1 MFERQI
7 MAHLREWK
15 DKSNRKPLVLR
26 GARQVG
32 KTTVVN
38 AFGKEFDNYLYF
50 NLDIVNDKALF
61 ERNIPLDDL
70 VDSLFA
76 RQGIKKK
83 KGSTL
88 LFIDEIQNSPQTIS
102 LLRYF
107 KEQRPDIHVVSAGSL
122 LENVVDVK
130 VSFPVGRVD
139 YMALR
144 PCSFY
149 EFLTALD
156 MDNLIY
162 FIDHPEQSSSVHEQ
176 LMSLFNQYTIVGGM
190 PEAVQEYADTHD
202 VLALDDIYESLVQ
215 GYKDD
220 VEKYVSGGK
229 LADVVR
235 YLIGSSW
242 AKAGQTVTLGGF
254 GDSDY
259 RAREVGEAFRL
270 LQKAMLLELVYP
282 TTSVTVP
289 ALGEEKRQPKV
300 VMLDTG
306 LTNYQ
311 AGVRRELIGANDILD
326 VWRGHIAEQVVA
338 QELLTLN
345 DKVSQRRQFWIKG
358 NGSAEV
364 DFVLTYQ
371 SQLYPIEVKSG
382 RNSHLRSMHSFIDQA
397 PVNIGFRIWSGP
409 YSVDDVQTTLG
420 KKPFHLVNLPFYMI
434 GHIEHVI
441 DSLGCLT

>member
-7 MAHLREWK
+7 MTHLRQWK
-15 DKSNRKPLVLR
+15 GKSNHKPLVLR

-32 KTTVVN
+32 KTTVID

-50 NLDIVNDKALF
+50 NLDEDGDRALF
-61 ERNIPLDDL
+61 ERNISLDDL
-70 VDSLFA
+70 IDSLFA
-76 RQGIKKK
+76 RLGMRKKE
-83 KGSTL
+83 GSTL
-88 LFIDEIQNSPQTIS
+88 LFIDEIQSSPQTIS

-107 KEQRPDIHVVSAGSL
+107 KEKRPDIHVISAGSL

-149 EFLTALD
+149 EFLTALGK
-156 MDNLIY
+156 DNLRY
-162 FIDHPEQSSSVHEQ
+162 FIDNPEQSVAVHDE

-190 PEAVQEYADTHD
+190 PEVVQEYANTRD
-202 VLALDDIYESLVQ
+202 VLALDDIYESLLQ

-220 VEKYVSGGK
+220 VEKYVQSGK
-229 LADVVR
+229 LAEVVR
-235 YLIGSSW
+235 FLISASW
-242 AKAGQTVTLGGF
+242 TKAGQAVTLGGF
-254 GDSDY
+254 ADSAY
-259 RAREVGEAFRL
+259 KAREVGEAFRL

-282 TTSVTVP
+282 TTSVTIP

-300 VMLDTG
+300 IMLDTG

-326 VWRGHIAEQVVA
+326 VWRGHLAEQVVA

-345 DKVSQRRQFWIKG
+345 DKVSQRRQFWVKG
-358 NGSAEV
+358 NSFAEV
-364 DFVLTYQ
+364 DFVLTFD
-371 SQLYPIEVKSG
+371 SHLFPIEVKSG
-382 RNSHLRSMHSFIDQA
+382 RNSHLRSIHSFIDQS
-397 PVNIGFRIWSGP
+397 PIDIGIRVWSGP
-409 YSVDDVQTTLG
+409 YSVDDVQTTIG
-420 KKPFHLVNLPFYMI
+420 KKPFRLVNIPFYMI
-434 GHIEHVI
+434 GNIEKI
-441 DSLGCLT
+441 ISKL

>member
-7 MAHLREWK
+7 MTHLRQWK
-15 DKSNRKPLVLR
+15 GKSNHKPLVLR

-32 KTTVVN
+32 KTTVID

-50 NLDIVNDKALF
+50 NLDEDSDRALF
-61 ERNIPLDDL
+61 ERNISLDDL
-70 VDSLFA
+70 IDSLFA
-76 RQGIKKK
+76 RLGMRKKE
-83 KGSTL
+83 GSTL
-88 LFIDEIQNSPQTIS
+88 LFIDEIQSSPQTIS

-107 KEQRPDIHVVSAGSL
+107 KEKRPDIHVISAGSL

-149 EFLTALD
+149 EFLNALGK
-156 MDNLIY
+156 DNLRY
-162 FIDHPEQSSSVHEQ
+162 FIDNPEQSIAVHDE

-190 PEAVQEYADTHD
+190 PEVVQEYANTRD
-202 VLALDDIYESLVQ
+202 VLALDDIYESLLQ

-220 VEKYVSGGK
+220 VEKYVQSGK
-229 LADVVR
+229 LAEVVR
-235 YLIGSSW
+235 FLISASW
-242 AKAGQTVTLGGF
+242 TKAGQAVTLGGF
-254 GDSDY
+254 GGSVY
-259 RAREVGEAFRL
+259 KAREVGEAFRL

-282 TTSVTVP
+282 TTSVTIP

-300 VMLDTG
+300 IMLDTG

-326 VWRGHIAEQVVA
+326 VWRGHLAEQVVA

-345 DKVSQRRQFWIKG
+345 DKVSQRRQFWVKG
-358 NGSAEV
+358 NSSAEV
-364 DFVLTYQ
+364 DFVVTFDSHLF
-371 SQLYPIEVKSG
+371 PIEVKSG
-382 RNSHLRSMHSFIDQA
+382 RNSHLRSIHSFIDQS
-397 PVNIGFRIWSGP
+397 PINIGIRVWSGP
-409 YSVDDVQTTLG
+409 YSVDDVQTTIG
-420 KKPFHLVNLPFYMI
+420 KKPFRFVNIPFYMI
-434 GHIEHVI
+434 GNVEKII
-441 DSLGCLT
+441 SKL

>member
-7 MAHLREWK
+7 MTHLRQWK
-15 DKSNRKPLVLR
+15 GKSNHKPLVLR

-32 KTTVVN
+32 KTTVID

-50 NLDIVNDKALF
+50 NLDEDSDRALF
-61 ERNIPLDDL
+61 ERNISLDDL
-70 VDSLFA
+70 IDSLFA
-76 RQGIKKK
+76 RLGMRKKE
-83 KGSTL
+83 GSTL
-88 LFIDEIQNSPQTIS
+88 LFIDEIQSSPQTIS

-107 KEQRPDIHVVSAGSL
+107 KEKRPDIHVISAGSL

-149 EFLTALD
+149 EFLNALGK
-156 MDNLIY
+156 DNLRY
-162 FIDHPEQSSSVHEQ
+162 FIDNPEQSVAVHDE

-190 PEAVQEYADTHD
+190 PEVVQEYANTRD
-202 VLALDDIYESLVQ
+202 VLALDDIYESLLQ

-220 VEKYVSGGK
+220 VEKYVQSGK
-229 LADVVR
+229 LAEVVR
-235 YLIGSSW
+235 FLISASW
-242 AKAGQTVTLGGF
+242 TKAGQAVTLGGF
-254 GDSDY
+254 ADSAY
-259 RAREVGEAFRL
+259 KAREVGEAFRL

-282 TTSVTVP
+282 TTSVTIP

-300 VMLDTG
+300 IMLDTG

-326 VWRGHIAEQVVA
+326 VWRGHLAEQVVA

-345 DKVSQRRQFWIKG
+345 DKVSQRRQFWVKG
-358 NGSAEV
+358 NSFAEV
-364 DFVLTYQ
+364 DFVLTFD
-371 SQLYPIEVKSG
+371 SHLFPIEVKSG
-382 RNSHLRSMHSFIDQA
+382 RNSHLRSIHSFIDQS
-397 PVNIGFRIWSGP
+397 PIDIGIRVWSGP
-409 YSVDDVQTTLG
+409 YSVDDVQTTIG
-420 KKPFHLVNLPFYMI
+420 KKPFRLVNIPFYMI
-434 GHIEHVI
+434 GNIEKI
-441 DSLGCLT
+441 ISKL

>member
-7 MAHLREWK
+7 MTHLRQWK
-15 DKSNRKPLVLR
+15 GKSNHKPLVLR

-32 KTTVVN
+32 KTTVID

-50 NLDIVNDKALF
+50 NLDEDSDRALF
-61 ERNIPLDDL
+61 ERNISLDDL
-70 VDSLFA
+70 IDSLFA
-76 RQGIKKK
+76 RLGMRKKE
-83 KGSTL
+83 GSTL
-88 LFIDEIQNSPQTIS
+88 LFIDEIQSSPQTIS

-107 KEQRPDIHVVSAGSL
+107 KEKRPDIHVISAGSL

-149 EFLTALD
+149 EFLTALGK
-156 MDNLIY
+156 DNLRY
-162 FIDHPEQSSSVHEQ
+162 FIDNPEQSVAVHDE

-190 PEAVQEYADTHD
+190 PEVVQEYANTRD
-202 VLALDDIYESLVQ
+202 VLALDDIYESLLQ

-220 VEKYVSGGK
+220 VEKYVQSGK
-229 LADVVR
+229 LAEVVR
-235 YLIGSSW
+235 FLISASW
-242 AKAGQTVTLGGF
+242 TKAGQAVTLGGF
-254 GDSDY
+254 ADSAY
-259 RAREVGEAFRL
+259 KAREVGEAFRL

-282 TTSVTVP
+282 TTSVTIP

-300 VMLDTG
+300 IMLDTG

-326 VWRGHIAEQVVA
+326 VWRGHLAEQVVA

-345 DKVSQRRQFWIKG
+345 DKVSQRRQFWVKG
-358 NGSAEV
+358 NSFAEV
-364 DFVLTYQ
+364 DFVLTFD
-371 SQLYPIEVKSG
+371 SNLFPIEVKSG
-382 RNSHLRSMHSFIDQA
+382 RNSHLRSIHSFIDQS
-397 PVNIGFRIWSGP
+397 PIDIGIRVWSGP
-409 YSVDDVQTTLG
+409 YSVDDVQTTIG
-420 KKPFHLVNLPFYMI
+420 KKPFRLVNIPFYMI
-434 GHIEHVI
+434 GNIEKI
-441 DSLGCLT
+441 ISKL

>member
-7 MAHLREWK
+7 MTHLRQWK
-15 DKSNRKPLVLR
+15 GKSNHKPLVLR

-32 KTTVVN
+32 KTTVID

-50 NLDIVNDKALF
+50 NLDEDSDRALF
-61 ERNIPLDDL
+61 ERNISLDDL
-70 VDSLFA
+70 IDSLFA
-76 RQGIKKK
+76 RLGMRKKE
-83 KGSTL
+83 GSTL
-88 LFIDEIQNSPQTIS
+88 LFIDEIQSSPQTIS

-107 KEQRPDIHVVSAGSL
+107 KEKRPDIHVISAGSL

-149 EFLTALD
+149 EFLTALGK
-156 MDNLIY
+156 DNLRY
-162 FIDHPEQSSSVHEQ
+162 FIDNPEQSVAVHDE

-190 PEAVQEYADTHD
+190 PEVVQEYANTRD
-202 VLALDDIYESLVQ
+202 VLALDDIYESLLQ

-220 VEKYVSGGK
+220 VEKYVQSGK
-229 LADVVR
+229 LAEVVR
-235 YLIGSSW
+235 FLISASW
-242 AKAGQTVTLGGF
+242 TKAGQAVTLGGF
-254 GDSDY
+254 ADSAY
-259 RAREVGEAFRL
+259 KAREVGEAFRL

-282 TTSVTVP
+282 TTSVTIP

-300 VMLDTG
+300 IMLDTG

-326 VWRGHIAEQVVA
+326 VWRGHLAEQVVA

-345 DKVSQRRQFWIKG
+345 DKVSQRRQFWVKG
-358 NGSAEV
+358 NSFAEV
-364 DFVLTYQ
+364 DFVLTFD
-371 SQLYPIEVKSG
+371 SHLFPIEVKSG
-382 RNSHLRSMHSFIDQA
+382 RNSHLRSIHSFIDQS
-397 PVNIGFRIWSGP
+397 PIDIGIRVWSGP
-409 YSVDDVQTTLG
+409 YSVDDVQTTIG
-420 KKPFHLVNLPFYMI
+420 KKPFRLVNIPFYMI
-434 GHIEHVI
+434 GNIEKI
-441 DSLGCLT
+441 ISKL

>member
-7 MAHLREWK
+7 MTHLRQWK
-15 DKSNRKPLVLR
+15 GKSNHKPLVLR

-32 KTTVVN
+32 KTTVID

-50 NLDIVNDKALF
+50 NLDEDSDRALF
-61 ERNIPLDDL
+61 ERNISLDDL
-70 VDSLFA
+70 IDSLFA
-76 RQGIKKK
+76 RLGMRKKE
-83 KGSTL
+83 GSTL
-88 LFIDEIQNSPQTIS
+88 LFIDEIQSSPQTIS

-107 KEQRPDIHVVSAGSL
+107 KEKRPDIHVISAGSL

-149 EFLTALD
+149 EFLNALGK
-156 MDNLIY
+156 DNLRY
-162 FIDHPEQSSSVHEQ
+162 FIDNPEQSIAVHDE

-190 PEAVQEYADTHD
+190 PEVVQEYANTRD
-202 VLALDDIYESLVQ
+202 VLALDDIYESLLQ

-220 VEKYVSGGK
+220 VEKYVQSGK
-229 LADVVR
+229 LAEVVR
-235 YLIGSSW
+235 FLISASW
-242 AKAGQTVTLGGF
+242 TKAGQAVTLGGF
-254 GDSDY
+254 GGSVY
-259 RAREVGEAFRL
+259 KAREVGEAFRL

-282 TTSVTVP
+282 TTSVTIP

-300 VMLDTG
+300 IMLDTG

-326 VWRGHIAEQVVA
+326 VWRGHLAEQVVA

-345 DKVSQRRQFWIKG
+345 DKVSQRRQFWVKG
-358 NGSAEV
+358 NSSAEV
-364 DFVLTYQ
+364 DFVVTFDSHLF
-371 SQLYPIEVKSG
+371 PIEVKSG
-382 RNSHLRSMHSFIDQA
+382 RNSHLRSIHSFIDQS
-397 PVNIGFRIWSGP
+397 PINIGIRVWSGP
-409 YSVDDVQTTLG
+409 YSVDDVQTTIG
-420 KKPFHLVNLPFYMI
+420 KKPFRLVNIPFYMI
-434 GHIEHVI
+434 GNVEKII
-441 DSLGCLT
+441 SKL

>member
-7 MAHLREWK
+7 MTHLRQWK
-15 DKSNRKPLVLR
+15 GKSNHKPLVLR

-32 KTTVVN
+32 KTTVID

-50 NLDIVNDKALF
+50 NLDEDSDRALF
-61 ERNIPLDDL
+61 ERNISLDDL
-70 VDSLFA
+70 IDSLFA
-76 RQGIKKK
+76 RLGMRKKE
-83 KGSTL
+83 GSTL
-88 LFIDEIQNSPQTIS
+88 LFIDEIQSSPQTIS

-107 KEQRPDIHVVSAGSL
+107 KEKRPDIHVISAGSL

-149 EFLTALD
+149 EFLNALGK
-156 MDNLIY
+156 DNLRY
-162 FIDHPEQSSSVHEQ
+162 FIDNPEQSIAVHDE

-190 PEAVQEYADTHD
+190 PEVVQEYANTRD
-202 VLALDDIYESLVQ
+202 VLALDDIYESLLQ

-220 VEKYVSGGK
+220 VEKYVQSGK
-229 LADVVR
+229 LAEVVR
-235 YLIGSSW
+235 FLISASW
-242 AKAGQTVTLGGF
+242 TKAGQAVTLGGF
-254 GDSDY
+254 GGSVY
-259 RAREVGEAFRL
+259 KAREVGEAFRL

-282 TTSVTVP
+282 TTSVTIP

-300 VMLDTG
+300 IMLDTG

-326 VWRGHIAEQVVA
+326 VWRGHLAEQVVA

-345 DKVSQRRQFWIKG
+345 DKVSQRRQFWVKG
-358 NGSAEV
+358 NSSAEV
-364 DFVLTYQ
+364 DFVVTFDSHLF
-371 SQLYPIEVKSG
+371 PIEVKSG
-382 RNSHLRSMHSFIDQA
+382 RNSHLRSIHSFIDQS
-397 PVNIGFRIWSGP
+397 PINIGIRVWSGP
-409 YSVDDVQTTLG
+409 YSVDDVQTTIG
-420 KKPFHLVNLPFYMI
+420 KKPFRLVNIPFYMI
-434 GHIEHVI
+434 GNIEKI
-441 DSLGCLT
+441 ISKL

>member
-7 MAHLREWK
+7 MTHLRQWK
-15 DKSNRKPLVLR
+15 GKSNHKPLVLR

-32 KTTVVN
+32 KTTVID

-50 NLDIVNDKALF
+50 NLDEDSDRALF
-61 ERNIPLDDL
+61 ERNISLDDL
-70 VDSLFA
+70 IDSLFA
-76 RQGIKKK
+76 RLGMRKKE
-83 KGSTL
+83 GSTL
-88 LFIDEIQNSPQTIS
+88 LFIDEIQSSPQTIS

-107 KEQRPDIHVVSAGSL
+107 KEKRPDIHVISAGSL

-149 EFLTALD
+149 EFLTALGK
-156 MDNLIY
+156 DNLLY
-162 FIDHPEQSSSVHEQ
+162 FIDHPEQSIAVHDE

-190 PEAVQEYADTHD
+190 PEVVQEYANTRD
-202 VLALDDIYESLVQ
+202 VLALDDIYESLLQ

-220 VEKYVSGGK
+220 VEKYVQSGK
-229 LADVVR
+229 LAEVVR
-235 YLIGSSW
+235 FLISASW
-242 AKAGQTVTLGGF
+242 TKAGQAVTLGGF
-254 GDSDY
+254 ADSAY
-259 RAREVGEAFRL
+259 KAREVGEAFRL

-282 TTSVTVP
+282 TTSVTIP

-300 VMLDTG
+300 IMLDTG

-326 VWRGHIAEQVVA
+326 VWRGHLAEQVVA

-345 DKVSQRRQFWIKG
+345 DKVSQRRQFWVKG
-358 NGSAEV
+358 NSFAEV
-364 DFVLTYQ
+364 DFVLTFD
-371 SQLYPIEVKSG
+371 SHLFPIEVKSG
-382 RNSHLRSMHSFIDQA
+382 RNSHLRSIHSFIDQS
-397 PVNIGFRIWSGP
+397 PIDIGIRVWSGP
-409 YSVDDVQTTLG
+409 YSVDDVQTTIG
-420 KKPFHLVNLPFYMI
+420 KKPFRLVNIPFYMI
-434 GHIEHVI
+434 GNVEKII
-441 DSLGCLT
+441 SKL

>member
-7 MAHLREWK
+7 MTHLRQWK
-15 DKSNRKPLVLR
+15 GKSNHKPLVLR

-32 KTTVVN
+32 KTTVID

-50 NLDIVNDKALF
+50 NLDEDGDRALF
-61 ERNIPLDDL
+61 ERNISLDDL
-70 VDSLFA
+70 IDSLFA
-76 RQGIKKK
+76 RLGMRKKE
-83 KGSTL
+83 GSTL
-88 LFIDEIQNSPQTIS
+88 LFIDEIQSSPQTIS

-107 KEQRPDIHVVSAGSL
+107 KEKRPDIYVISAGSL

-149 EFLTALD
+149 EFLNALGK
-156 MDNLIY
+156 DNLLY
-162 FIDHPEQSSSVHEQ
+162 FIDHPEQSIAVHDE

-190 PEAVQEYADTHD
+190 PEVVQEYANTRD
-202 VLALDDIYESLVQ
+202 VLALDDIYESLLQ

-220 VEKYVSGGK
+220 VEKYVQSGK
-229 LADVVR
+229 LAEVVR
-235 YLIGSSW
+235 FLISASW
-242 AKAGQTVTLGGF
+242 TKAGQAVTLGGF
-254 GDSDY
+254 ADSAY
-259 RAREVGEAFRL
+259 KAREVGEAFRL

-282 TTSVTVP
+282 TTSVTIP

-300 VMLDTG
+300 IMLDTG

-326 VWRGHIAEQVVA
+326 VWRGHLAEQVVA

-345 DKVSQRRQFWIKG
+345 DKVSQRRQFWVKG
-358 NGSAEV
+358 NSFAEV
-364 DFVLTYQ
+364 DFVLTFD
-371 SQLYPIEVKSG
+371 SHLFPIEVKSG
-382 RNSHLRSMHSFIDQA
+382 RNSHLRSIHSFIDQS
-397 PVNIGFRIWSGP
+397 PIDIGIRVWSGP
-409 YSVDDVQTTLG
+409 YSVDDVQTTIG
-420 KKPFHLVNLPFYMI
+420 KKPFRLVNIPFYMI
-434 GHIEHVI
+434 GNVEKII
-441 DSLGCLT
+441 SKL

>member
-7 MAHLREWK
+7 IAHLREWK
-15 DKSNRKPLVLR
+15 NKSNRKPLVLR

-32 KTTVVN
+32 KTTVIN

-50 NLDIVNDKALF
+50 NLDVDSDRALF

-70 VDSLFA
+70 IDSLFA
-76 RQGIKKK
+76 RQGVRKKD
-83 KGSTL
+83 GSTL
-88 LFIDEIQNSPQTIS
+88 LFIDEIQSSPQTIS

-107 KEQRPDIHVVSAGSL
+107 KEKRPDIHVISAGSL

-130 VSFPVGRVD
+130 ISFPVGRVD

-149 EFLTALD
+149 EFLTALGK
-156 MDNLIY
+156 DNLRY
-162 FIDHPEQSSSVHEQ
+162 FIDHPEQSTAVHDQ

-190 PEAVQEYADTHD
+190 PEAVQEYAETHD
-202 VLALDDIYESLVQ
+202 VLALDDVYESLVQ

-220 VEKYVSGGK
+220 VEKYVNGGK
-229 LADVVR
+229 LAEVVR
-235 YLIGSSW
+235 FLISTSW
-242 AKAGQTVTLGGF
+242 TKAGQAVTLGGF
-254 GDSDY
+254 ADSDY

-282 TTSVTVP
+282 TTSINVP
-289 ALGEEKRQPKV
+289 ALSEEKRQPKV
-300 VMLDTG
+300 IMLDTG

-311 AGVRRELIGANDILD
+311 AGVRKELIGANDILD
-326 VWRGHIAEQVVA
+326 VWRGHLAEQVVA

-345 DKVSQRRQFWIKG
+345 DKVSQRRQFWVKG

-364 DFVLTYQ
+364 DFVLTFD
-371 SQLYPIEVKSG
+371 SHLFPIEVKSG
-382 RNSHLRSMHSFIDQA
+382 RNSHLRSIHSFIDQS
-397 PVNIGFRIWSGP
+397 PIDIGIRIWSGP
-409 YSVDDVQTTLG
+409 YSVNQVQTTIG
-420 KKPFHLVNLPFYMI
+420 KKSFRLANIPFYMV
-434 GHIEHVI
+434 GNIEKI
-441 DSLGCLT
+441 LSDLT

>member
-7 MAHLREWK
+7 MTHLRQWK
-15 DKSNRKPLVLR
+15 GKSNHKPLVLR

-32 KTTVVN
+32 KTTVID

-50 NLDIVNDKALF
+50 NLDEDSDRALF
-61 ERNIPLDDL
+61 ERNISLDDL
-70 VDSLFA
+70 IDSLFA
-76 RQGIKKK
+76 RLGMRKKE
-83 KGSTL
+83 GSTL
-88 LFIDEIQNSPQTIS
+88 LFIDEIQSSPQTIS

-107 KEQRPDIHVVSAGSL
+107 KEKRPDIHVISAGSL

-149 EFLTALD
+149 EFLNALGK
-156 MDNLIY
+156 DNLLY
-162 FIDHPEQSSSVHEQ
+162 FIDHPEQSIAVHDE

-190 PEAVQEYADTHD
+190 PEVVQEYANTRD
-202 VLALDDIYESLVQ
+202 VLALDDIYESLLQ

-220 VEKYVSGGK
+220 VEKYVQSGK
-229 LADVVR
+229 LAEVVR
-235 YLIGSSW
+235 FLISASW
-242 AKAGQTVTLGGF
+242 TKAGQAVTLGGF
-254 GDSDY
+254 ADSAY
-259 RAREVGEAFRL
+259 KAREVGEAFRL

-282 TTSVTVP
+282 TTSVTIP

-300 VMLDTG
+300 IMLDTG

-326 VWRGHIAEQVVA
+326 VWRGHLAEQVVA

-345 DKVSQRRQFWIKG
+345 DKVSQRRQFWVKG
-358 NGSAEV
+358 NSFAEV
-364 DFVLTYQ
+364 DFVLTFD
-371 SQLYPIEVKSG
+371 SNLFPIEVKSG
-382 RNSHLRSMHSFIDQA
+382 RNSHLRSIHSFIDQS
-397 PVNIGFRIWSGP
+397 PIDIGIRVWSGP
-409 YSVDDVQTTLG
+409 YSVDDVQTTIG
-420 KKPFHLVNLPFYMI
+420 KKPFRLVNIPFYMI
-434 GHIEHVI
+434 GNVEKII
-441 DSLGCLT
+441 SKL

>member
-15 DKSNRKPLVLR
+15 NKSNRKPLVLR

-32 KTTVVN
+32 KTTIIN

-50 NLDIVNDKALF
+50 NLDVDADRALF

-70 VDSLFA
+70 IDSLFA
-76 RQGIKKK
+76 RQGVRKKD
-83 KGSTL
+83 GSTL
-88 LFIDEIQNSPQTIS
+88 LFIDEIQSSPQTIS

-107 KEQRPDIHVVSAGSL
+107 KEKRSDIHVISAGSL

-130 VSFPVGRVD
+130 VSFPVGRVE

-149 EFLTALD
+149 EFLTALGK
-156 MDNLIY
+156 DNLRY
-162 FIDHPEQSSSVHEQ
+162 FIDYPEQSTAVHNQ

-190 PEAVQEYADTHD
+190 PEVVQEYADTHD
-202 VLALDDIYESLVQ
+202 VLALDNIYESLVQ

-220 VEKYVSGGK
+220 VEKYVNGGK
-229 LADVVR
+229 LAEVVR
-235 YLIGSSW
+235 FLISTSW
-242 AKAGQTVTLGGF
+242 TKAGQIVTLGGF
-254 GDSDY
+254 ADSDY

-282 TTSVTVP
+282 TTSVGVP
-289 ALGEEKRQPKV
+289 ALSEEKRQPKV
-300 VMLDTG
+300 IMLDTG

-311 AGVRRELIGANDILD
+311 AGVRKELIGANDILD
-326 VWRGHIAEQVVA
+326 VWRGHLAEQVVA

-345 DKVSQRRQFWIKG
+345 DKVSQRRQFWVKG

-364 DFVLTYQ
+364 DFVLTFD
-371 SQLYPIEVKSG
+371 SHLFPIEVKSG
-382 RNSHLRSMHSFIDQA
+382 RNSHLRSMHSFIDQSS
-397 PVNIGFRIWSGP
+397 VDIGIRIWSGP
-409 YSVDDVQTTLG
+409 YSVDEIQTTIG
-420 KKPFHLVNLPFYMI
+420 KKSFRLVNIPFYMV
-434 GHIEHVI
+434 GNIEKILSDLV
-441 DSLGCLT
+441 

>member
-7 MAHLREWK
+7 MTHLRQWK
-15 DKSNRKPLVLR
+15 GKSNHKPLVLR

-32 KTTVVN
+32 KTTVID

-50 NLDIVNDKALF
+50 NLDEDSDRALF
-61 ERNIPLDDL
+61 ERNISLDDL
-70 VDSLFA
+70 IDSLFA
-76 RQGIKKK
+76 RLGMRKKE
-83 KGSTL
+83 GSTL
-88 LFIDEIQNSPQTIS
+88 LFIDEIQSSPQTIS

-107 KEQRPDIHVVSAGSL
+107 KEKRPDIHVISAGSL

-149 EFLTALD
+149 EFLIALGK
-156 MDNLIY
+156 DNLRY
-162 FIDHPEQSSSVHEQ
+162 FIDNPEQSVAVHDE

-190 PEAVQEYADTHD
+190 PEVVQEYANTRD
-202 VLALDDIYESLVQ
+202 VLALDDIYESLLQ

-220 VEKYVSGGK
+220 VEKYVQSGK
-229 LADVVR
+229 LAEVVR
-235 YLIGSSW
+235 FLISASW
-242 AKAGQTVTLGGF
+242 TKAGQAVTLGGF
-254 GDSDY
+254 ADSAY
-259 RAREVGEAFRL
+259 KAREVGEAFRL

-282 TTSVTVP
+282 TTSVTIP

-300 VMLDTG
+300 IMLDTG

-326 VWRGHIAEQVVA
+326 VWRGHLAEQVVA

-345 DKVSQRRQFWIKG
+345 DKVSQRRQFWVKG
-358 NGSAEV
+358 NSFAEV
-364 DFVLTYQ
+364 DFVLTFD
-371 SQLYPIEVKSG
+371 SHLFPIEVKSG
-382 RNSHLRSMHSFIDQA
+382 RNSHLRSIHSFIDQS
-397 PVNIGFRIWSGP
+397 PIDIGIRVWSGP
-409 YSVDDVQTTLG
+409 YSVDDVQTTIG
-420 KKPFHLVNLPFYMI
+420 KKPFRLVNIPFYMI
-434 GHIEHVI
+434 GNIEKI
-441 DSLGCLT
+441 ISKL

>member
-7 MAHLREWK
+7 MTHLRQWK
-15 DKSNRKPLVLR
+15 GKSNHKPLVLR

-32 KTTVVN
+32 KTTVID

-50 NLDIVNDKALF
+50 NLDEDSDRALF
-61 ERNIPLDDL
+61 ERNISLDDL
-70 VDSLFA
+70 IDSLFA
-76 RQGIKKK
+76 RLGMRKKE
-83 KGSTL
+83 GSTL
-88 LFIDEIQNSPQTIS
+88 LFIDEIQSSPQTIS

-107 KEQRPDIHVVSAGSL
+107 KEKRPDIHVISAGSL

-149 EFLTALD
+149 EFLNALGK
-156 MDNLIY
+156 DNLLY
-162 FIDHPEQSSSVHEQ
+162 FIDHPEQSIAVHDE

-190 PEAVQEYADTHD
+190 PEVVQEYANTRD
-202 VLALDDIYESLVQ
+202 VLALDDIYESLLQ

-220 VEKYVSGGK
+220 VEKYVQSGK
-229 LADVVR
+229 LAEVVR
-235 YLIGSSW
+235 FLISASW
-242 AKAGQTVTLGGF
+242 TKAGQAVTLGGF
-254 GDSDY
+254 ADSAY
-259 RAREVGEAFRL
+259 KAREVGEAFRL

-282 TTSVTVP
+282 TTSVTIP

-300 VMLDTG
+300 IMLDTG

-326 VWRGHIAEQVVA
+326 VWRGHLAEQVVA

-345 DKVSQRRQFWIKG
+345 DKVSQRRQFWVKG
-358 NGSAEV
+358 NSFAEV
-364 DFVLTYQ
+364 DFVLTFD
-371 SQLYPIEVKSG
+371 SHLFPIEVKSG
-382 RNSHLRSMHSFIDQA
+382 RNSHLRSIHSFIDLS
-397 PVNIGFRIWSGP
+397 PIDIGIRVWSGP
-409 YSVDDVQTTLG
+409 YSVDDVQTTIG
-420 KKPFHLVNLPFYMI
+420 KKPFRLVNIPFYMI
-434 GHIEHVI
+434 GNVEKII
-441 DSLGCLT
+441 SKL